1 MEFRQS
7 ILQCPR
13 LNQQQN
19 QFYLGKKKKVVIYLV
34 EGFIVDVD
42 GELSFDAI
50 MLDEEQVGSDLITL
64 SDDTVFMTD
73 ADVIDMS
80 SMNLDDSDVSF
91 ML

>member
-1 MEFRQS
+1 MEKEEEYTFVTIDDGDFNDVS
-7 ILQCPR
+7 
-13 LNQQQN
+13 
-19 QFYLGKKKKVVIYLV
+19 

-80 SMNLDDSDVSF
+80 SMDLDDSDASF

>member
-1 MEFRQS
+1 MEKEEEYTFVTIDDGDFNDVS
-7 ILQCPR
+7 
-13 LNQQQN
+13 
-19 QFYLGKKKKVVIYLV
+19 

-42 GELSFDAI
+42 GDLSFDAI

>member
-1 MEFRQS
+1 MEKEEEYTFVTIDDGDFNDVS
-7 ILQCPR
+7 
-13 LNQQQN
+13 
-19 QFYLGKKKKVVIYLV
+19 

>member
-1 MEFRQS
+1 MEKEEEYTFVTIDDGDFNDVS
-7 ILQCPR
+7 
-13 LNQQQN
+13 
-19 QFYLGKKKKVVIYLV
+19 

-73 ADVIDMS
+73 ADVIAMS
-80 SMNLDDSDVSF
+80 SMNLDDSDVSV

>member
-1 MEFRQS
+1 MEKEEEYTFVTIDDGDFNDVS
-7 ILQCPR
+7 
-13 LNQQQN
+13 
-19 QFYLGKKKKVVIYLV
+19 

-80 SMNLDDSDVSF
+80 TMDLDDSDASF

>member
-1 MEFRQS
+1 MEKEEEYTFVTIDDGDFNDVS
-7 ILQCPR
+7 
-13 LNQQQN
+13 
-19 QFYLGKKKKVVIYLV
+19 
-34 EGFIVDVD
+34 EGYIVDVD

>member
-1 MEFRQS
+1 MEKEEEYTFVTIDDGDFNDVS
-7 ILQCPR
+7 
-13 LNQQQN
+13 
-19 QFYLGKKKKVVIYLV
+19 

-42 GELSFDAI
+42 GDLSFDEI

>member
-1 MEFRQS
+1 MEKEEEYTFVTIDDGDFNDES
-7 ILQCPR
+7 
-13 LNQQQN
+13 
-19 QFYLGKKKKVVIYLV
+19 

-80 SMNLDDSDVSF
+80 SMDLDDSDVSF

>member
-1 MEFRQS
+1 
-7 ILQCPR
+7 
-13 LNQQQN
+13 LNSFCTYDGDFN
-19 QFYLGKKKKVVIYLV
+19 DVS

-80 SMNLDDSDVSF
+80 SMDLDDSDASF

>member
-1 MEFRQS
+1 MEKEEEDTFVTIDDGDFNDVS
-7 ILQCPR
+7 
-13 LNQQQN
+13 
-19 QFYLGKKKKVVIYLV
+19 

>member
-1 MEFRQS
+1 MEKEEEYTFVTIDDGDFNDVS
-7 ILQCPR
+7 
-13 LNQQQN
+13 
-19 QFYLGKKKKVVIYLV
+19 

-80 SMNLDDSDVSF
+80 SMDLDDSDVSF

>member
-1 MEFRQS
+1 MEKEEEYTFVTIDDGDFNDVS
-7 ILQCPR
+7 
-13 LNQQQN
+13 
-19 QFYLGKKKKVVIYLV
+19 

-42 GELSFDAI
+42 GDLSFDAI

-80 SMNLDDSDVSF
+80 SMDLDDSDVSF

>member
-1 MEFRQS
+1 MEKEEEYTFVTIDDGDFNDVS
-7 ILQCPR
+7 
-13 LNQQQN
+13 
-19 QFYLGKKKKVVIYLV
+19 

-42 GELSFDAI
+42 GDLSFDAI
-50 MLDEEQVGSDLITL
+50 MLDEEQVGSDLITF

>member
-1 MEFRQS
+1 MEKEEEYTFVTIDDGDFNDVS
-7 ILQCPR
+7 
-13 LNQQQN
+13 
-19 QFYLGKKKKVVIYLV
+19 

-42 GELSFDAI
+42 GDLSFDEI

-80 SMNLDDSDVSF
+80 SMDLDDSDVSF